1 MRHIATITWLTFHEA
16 WRRWMV
22 LIAVLLGAAFVILYG
37 LGFALVN
44 DDLHRRFPLERALFP
59 RAHNFMLLAGLYV
72 IHFLTVMLA
81 VFASVDTV
89 SGEINSH
96 TIQTIVTKP
105 IRRWQVLLGKWLGP
119 AAMLVIYLSLLGG
132 GLLLITRA
140 VSGYVPN
147 NPVEAL
153 ALIVLQALVLLSLSL
168 LGGTRLS
175 TLSNGIALLMLYG
188 LTFIGTWVEQIG
200 AILQSDTAVRIGT
213 FSSFLLP
220 VEALWRRAA
229 YLMQPSVDLTSFV
242 SPFAAFSVPNADVV
256 LYALAYSAVAVL
268 LALISFSRRDL

>member
-1 MRHIATITWLTFHEA
+1 MNHIATITWLTFHEA

-22 LIAVLLGAAFVILYG
+22 LIAVLLGAGFVILYG
-37 LGFALVN
+37 IGFALVS
-44 DDLHRRFPLERALFP
+44 DDLHRRFSLERGLF
-59 RAHNFMLLAGLYV
+59 ANAYSFMLLAGLYV
-72 IHFLTVMLA
+72 VHFLTVMLA
-81 VFASVDTV
+81 IFASVDSV
-89 SGEINSH
+89 AGEISSH

-105 IRRWQVLLGKWLGP
+105 VRRWQVLLGKWLGY
-119 AAMLVIYLSLLGG
+119 AAMLIVYLSLLGG
-132 GLLLITRA
+132 SLLLITKA
-140 VSGYVPN
+140 ISGYMPDHA
-147 NPVEAL
+147 VEGL
-153 ALIVLQALVLLSLSL
+153 ALIVLEALVLLSLSL

-188 LTFIGTWVEQIG
+188 ITFVGTWVEQIG

-229 YLMQPSVDLTSFV
+229 YLMQPSNNPSNFV

-256 LYALAYSAVAVL
+256 VYALLYSAAAVL
-268 LALISFSRRDL
+268 LALLSFTRRDL

>member
-22 LIAVLLGAAFVILYG
+22 LIALLLGAAFVVLYG
-37 LGFALVN
+37 LGFTLVN
-44 DDLHRRFPLERALFP
+44 DDLHRSMPFGNALFP
-59 RAHNFMLLAGLYV
+59 RAYNFMLLAGLYV
-72 IHFLTVMLA
+72 VHFLTVMLA

-105 IRRWQVLLGKWLGP
+105 IRRWQVLLGKWLGT

-132 GLLLITRA
+132 GLLLITKLI
-140 VSGYVPN
+140 SGYLPPN
-147 NPVEAL
+147 PIEAL

-188 LTFIGTWVEQIG
+188 LTFVGTWVEQIG
-200 AILQSDTAVRIGT
+200 AILRSDTAVRIGT
-213 FSSFLLP
+213 FASFLLP

-229 YLMQPSVDLTSFV
+229 YLMQPRDNLDSFV
-242 SPFAAFSVPNADVV
+242 SPFSAFSVPNADVV

-268 LALISFSRRDL
+268 LALLSFSRRDL

>member
-1 MRHIATITWLTFHEA
+1 MRYIATITWLTFHEA

-37 LGFALVN
+37 IGFALVN

-59 RAHNFMLLAGLYV
+59 QAHNFMLLAGLYV

-105 IRRWQVLLGKWLGP
+105 VRRWQVLLGKWLGI
-119 AAMLVIYLSLLGG
+119 AAMLAVYLSLLGG
-132 GLLLITRA
+132 GLLLVTKAI
-140 VSGYVPN
+140 SGYLPN
-147 NPVEAL
+147 NPVEGL
-153 ALIVLQALVLLSLSL
+153 ALIVIQALVLLSLSL

-188 LTFIGTWVEQIG
+188 LTFVGTWVEQIG
-200 AILQSDTAVRIGT
+200 ALLQSETAVRIGT
-213 FSSFLLP
+213 FSSVLLP

-229 YLMQPSVDLTSFV
+229 YLMQPGRDLTNFV

-256 LYALAYSAVAVL
+256 VYALAYSAVAVL
-268 LALISFSRRDL
+268 LALVSFTRRDL

>member
-37 LGFALVN
+37 LGFALGN
-44 DDLHRRFPLERALFP
+44 DDVHRRVPLERALSP

-105 IRRWQVLLGKWLGP
+105 IRRWQVLLGKWLGT

>member
-22 LIAVLLGAAFVILYG
+22 LIALLLGAAFVVLYG
-37 LGFALVN
+37 LGFTLVN
-44 DDLHRRFPLERALFP
+44 DDLHRSIPFGNALFP
-59 RAHNFMLLAGLYV
+59 RAYNFMLLAGLYV
-72 IHFLTVMLA
+72 VHFLTVMLA

-105 IRRWQVLLGKWLGP
+105 IRRWQVLLGKWLGT

-132 GLLLITRA
+132 GLLLVTRA
-140 VSGYVPN
+140 ISGYVPD

-175 TLSNGIALLMLYG
+175 TLSNGIGLLMLYG
-188 LTFIGTWVEQIG
+188 LTFVGTWVEQIG
-200 AILQSDTAVRIGT
+200 AILRSDTAVRIGT
-213 FSSFLLP
+213 FASFLLP

-229 YLMQPSVDLTSFV
+229 YLMQPRDNLDSFV
-242 SPFAAFSVPNADVV
+242 SPFSAFSVPNADVV
-256 LYALAYSAVAVL
+256 LYALAYSAAAVL
-268 LALISFSRRDL
+268 LALLSFSRRDL